1 MKDGLNVWGSW
12 GRKAGLWAGLW
23 LVAGVLAGIWLAR
36 ESRSLGP
43 QGMRLSVFDDALEGG
58 RSRASVSTGSQGMV
72 LDIQLDASAAVP
84 FAGGIVHLE
93 HLDPLLDLSHGVL
106 ELELGA
112 SNLPAL
118 RVCLLE
124 ELPGFSRP
132 DRWETYRYECADRE
146 LVPGT
151 TRYRIP
157 AADFTTP
164 GWWYASSG
172 TRLSQLGP
180 ERRERIVRLILQGD
194 DATPR
199 GTPLR
204 LELRSLRMRVHDSRV
219 LVWGILAGL
228 CAAFV
233 QVLVSYRRRPHLVSL
248 VASLEAT
255 SPEGKI
261 SFEPLEATSYAD
273 REREAVV
280 ACIGRDYSDPDLTLE
295 KVARSTGVPVDRV
308 TTHVRAASGLL
319 FKAYLNRVRVE
330 SARLL
335 LLETDLPVSE
345 IAQRVGYGSVPHFN
359 RVFKELHETTPTA
372 LREASKPTGEPK
384 VSEDVVP

>member
-1 MKDGLNVWGSW
+1 MKGGFDVRGSW
-12 GRKAGLWAGLW
+12 WGRAILWAAVWPIAGV
-23 LVAGVLAGIWLAR
+23 VAGIGLAR
-36 ESRSLGP
+36 ETRALGP
-43 QGMRLSVFDDALEGG
+43 QGLRVSVFDDALEGG
-58 RSRASVSTGSQGMV
+58 RSRASASTGAQGVV
-72 LDIQLDASAAVP
+72 LDIQLDAAATVP

-93 HLDPLLDLSHGVL
+93 HLDPVLDLSQGVL

-112 SNLPAL
+112 SSLPAL

-151 TRYRIP
+151 TTYRIP

-180 ERRERIVRLILQGD
+180 ERRERIVRVILQGD
-194 DATPR
+194 DATPA
-199 GTPLR
+199 GVPHR
-204 LELRSLRMRVHDSRV
+204 LELRSMRVRVQDARV
-219 LVWGILAGL
+219 LAWGILAGL
-228 CAAFV
+228 CAAIV
-233 QVLVSYRRRPHLVSL
+233 QILVSHRRRPRLVSL
-248 VASLEAT
+248 VAPLETAST
-255 SPEGKI
+255 EGRI
-261 SFEPLEATSYAD
+261 AFEPLEATSYAD

-280 ACIGRDYSDPDLTLE
+280 ACIGRDYPDPELSLE
-295 KVARSTGVPVDRV
+295 KVARATGVPVDRV
-308 TTHVRAASGLL
+308 TAHVRAASGLL
-319 FKAYLNRVRVE
+319 FKAYLNRVRAE

-372 LREASKPTGEPK
+372 LREGSKPSSATNPEG
-384 VSEDVVP
+384 VSP

>member
-1 MKDGLNVWGSW
+1 MVTGITLGW
-12 GRKAGLWAGLW
+12 WAGTER
-23 LVAGVLAGIWLAR
+23 R
-36 ESRSLGP
+36 ELGP
-43 QGMRLSVFDDALEGG
+43 QGFRVSVFDDALEGG
-58 RSRASVSTGSQGMV
+58 RSRASVSTGSQGVV
-72 LDIQLDASAAVP
+72 LDIQLDAAAAVP

-93 HLDPLLDLSHGVL
+93 HLDPVLDLSHGVL

-112 SNLPAL
+112 SSLPAL

-124 ELPGFSRP
+124 DLPGFSRP

-146 LVPGT
+146 LLPGT
-151 TRYRIP
+151 SRYRIP
-157 AADFTTP
+157 AAEFATP

-194 DATPR
+194 DATPA
-199 GTPLR
+199 GVAHR
-204 LELRSLRMRVHDSRV
+204 LELRSLRVRVHDSRV
-219 LVWGILAGL
+219 LAWGILAGL
-228 CAAFV
+228 CAAIL
-233 QVLVSYRRRPHLVSL
+233 QLLVSHRRRPRLVSL
-248 VASLEAT
+248 QGPIET
-255 SPEGKI
+255 GSPEARL

-308 TTHVRAASGLL
+308 TAHVRAASGLL

-372 LREASKPTGEPK
+372 LREGSKPTGEPK
-384 VSEDVVP
+384 VAEGAVP

>member
-1 MKDGLNVWGSW
+1 MVTGISLGWW
-12 GRKAGLWAGLW
+12 AGREHRELGPAGLRA
-23 LVAGVLAGIWLAR
+23 
-36 ESRSLGP
+36 ST
-43 QGMRLSVFDDALEGG
+43 FDDALEGG
-58 RSRASVSTGSQGMV
+58 RSRASVSTGSRGVV
-72 LDIQLDASAAVP
+72 LDLQLDAAAAVP

-93 HLDPLLDLSHGVL
+93 HLDPVLDLSQGVM

-112 SNLPAL
+112 SSLPAL

-124 ELPGFSRP
+124 DLPGFSRP

-151 TRYRIP
+151 ARYRIA

-180 ERRERIVRLILQGD
+180 ERRERIVRLVLQGD
-194 DATPR
+194 DATPA
-199 GTPLR
+199 GVPHR
-204 LELRSLRMRVHDSRV
+204 LELRSLRVRVHDSRV
-219 LVWGILAGL
+219 LVWWGLAGL

-233 QVLVSYRRRPHLVSL
+233 QVLVSHRRRPLLVSL
-248 VASLEAT
+248 VPPLE
-255 SPEGKI
+255 SGPSMGKL

-280 ACIGRDYSDPDLTLE
+280 ACIGRDYHDPDLSLE

-308 TTHVRAASGLL
+308 TAHVRAASGLL
-319 FKAYLNRVRVE
+319 FKAYLNRVRAE

-372 LREASKPTGEPK
+372 MREASKQTSPPG
-384 VSEDVVP
+384 VPEESST

>member
-1 MKDGLNVWGSW
+1 MVAGISLGWWAGTQQREL
-12 GRKAGLWAGLW
+12 GPAGLR
-23 LVAGVLAGIWLAR
+23 V
-36 ESRSLGP
+36 ST
-43 QGMRLSVFDDALEGG
+43 FDDALEGG
-58 RSRASVSTGSQGMV
+58 RSRALVSTGTQELV

-84 FAGGIVHLE
+84 FAGGILHLE
-93 HLDPLLDLSHGVL
+93 HLEPILDLSHGAL

-112 SNLPAL
+112 SSLPAL

-124 ELPGFSRP
+124 DLPGFSRP
-132 DRWETYRYECADRE
+132 DRWETYRYECADRD

-151 TRYRIP
+151 TRYLIP
-157 AADFTTP
+157 AGDFTTP

-180 ERRERIVRLILQGD
+180 ERRKRIVRLILLGD
-194 DATPR
+194 DATPK
-199 GTPLR
+199 GIPLR
-204 LELRSLRMRVHDSRV
+204 LELRSLRVRVHDSGV
-219 LVWGILAGL
+219 LLWGILAGL
-228 CAAFV
+228 GAALV
-233 QVLVSYRRRPHLVSL
+233 QLLVSYRRRPRLVSL
-248 VASLEAT
+248 VAPVGPTSLE
-255 SPEGKI
+255 GKPP
-261 SFEPLEATSYAD
+261 FEPLEATSYAD

-280 ACIGRDYSDPDLTLE
+280 ACIGRDYSDPELTLE

-308 TTHVRAASGLL
+308 TAHVRAASGLL

-345 IAQRVGYGSVPHFN
+345 ISQRVGYGSVPHFN

-372 LREASKPTGEPK
+372 LREGSKPIGESK
-384 VSEDVVP
+384 VPEETVP

>member
-12 GRKAGLWAGLW
+12 GRKAALWAGLW
-23 LVAGVLAGIWLAR
+23 LVAGVLAGTWLAR

-58 RSRASVSTGSQGMV
+58 RSRASVSTGSQAMV

-93 HLDPLLDLSHGVL
+93 HLDPVLDLSHGVL

-112 SNLPAL
+112 SSLPAL

-124 ELPGFSRP
+124 DLPGFSRP

-199 GTPLR
+199 GTSLR

-233 QVLVSYRRRPHLVSL
+233 QVLVSYRRRPRLVSL
-248 VASLEAT
+248 VASLEGT
-255 SPEGKI
+255 SPDGKI

-345 IAQRVGYGSVPHFN
+345 ISQRVGYGSVPHFN
-359 RVFKELHETTPTA
+359 RVFKELQETTPTA
-372 LREASKPTGEPK
+372 LREGSKPTGEPK